1 MGKIICLGY
10 HCICGEKV
18 AVARLAQGDDFGEPI
33 PPAATVSCSRG
44 HIATVTA
51 DQFAVLEHWE
61 EEEGAEERDL
71 NGRRTIKSSRK
82 RR

>member
-18 AVARLAQGDDFGEPI
+18 AVARLAQGNDFGSPL
-33 PPAATVSCSRG
+33 PTAATVSCSKG

-51 DQFAVLEHWE
+51 DQFAVLDHWE
-61 EEEGAEERDL
+61 EEAADEQGLSD
-71 NGRRTIKSSRK
+71 RRAIKSFRK
-82 RR
+82 KR

>member
-1 MGKIICLGY
+1 MGKILCLGY
-10 HCICGEKV
+10 QCICGEKV
-18 AVARLAQGDDFGEPI
+18 AVARLAQGEDFDSPL

-61 EEEGAEERDL
+61 EEDKEERDS
-71 NGRRTIKSSRK
+71 NDRRTIKSFRK